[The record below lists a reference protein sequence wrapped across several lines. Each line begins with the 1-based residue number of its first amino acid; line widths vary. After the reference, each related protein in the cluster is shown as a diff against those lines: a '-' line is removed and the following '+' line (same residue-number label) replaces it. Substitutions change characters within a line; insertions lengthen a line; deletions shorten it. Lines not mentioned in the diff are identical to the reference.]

1 MLREA
6 SSGLFRHRPCGAKLD
21 SGRAGLSS
29 PAQALGAGGEAA
41 GQPGRVVDEG
51 IGFSIR

>member
-1 MLREA
+1 MA
-6 SSGLFRHRPCGAKLD
+6 YSDTDPVGPSWTA